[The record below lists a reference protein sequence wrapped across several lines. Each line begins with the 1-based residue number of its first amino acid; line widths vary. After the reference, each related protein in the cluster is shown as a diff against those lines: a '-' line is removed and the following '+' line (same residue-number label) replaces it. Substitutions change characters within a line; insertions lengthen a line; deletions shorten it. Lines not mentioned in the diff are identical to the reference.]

1 MNEFAEWVRLFI
13 SLFNTKKAEAPGP
26 PDMNRPSPR
35 DWIKNGLHADFLL
48 DGYYRDS
55 EYQLRLFRWF
65 LNIELDEDPYATPM
79 NIEAT
84 KSMLPVASSRSG
96 VVGIWGATPSDQNK
110 ILNYIGVGDIV
121 VYQVTNLI
129 MHRVFDIKWDL
140 IGRQFSFLGDNNRE
154 ILDTEVVRDDHIKY
168 VIVEIIY

>member
-1 MNEFAEWVRLFI
+1 MNEFFKWLA
-13 SLFNTKKAEAPGP
+13 SLFKTEKVETPEP
-26 PDMNRPSPR
+26 PAMNRPSPR
-35 DWIKNGLHADFLL
+35 DWIKNNLHPVFMI

-55 EYQLRLFRWF
+55 DFQVRIRRKLLKV
-65 LNIELDEDPYATPM
+65 ELDKDPYATPM
-79 NIEAT
+79 NIEPT
-84 KSMLPVASSRSG
+84 KSMLPVVSKRSG

-129 MHRVFDIKWDL
+129 MHRVFAIESDIE
-140 IGRQFSFLGDNNRE
+140 GRTFKFLGDNNRE
-154 ILDTEVVRDDHIKY
+154 ILDSEIVRDNHIKY

>member
-1 MNEFAEWVRLFI
+1 MNEFFKWLA
-13 SLFNTKKAEAPGP
+13 SLFKTEKVETPEP
-26 PDMNRPSPR
+26 LDMNRPSPR
-35 DWIKNGLHADFLL
+35 DWIKNEDHADFLT
-48 DGYYRDS
+48 GGFYRDANW
-55 EYQLRLFRWF
+55 QLRLSQFF
-65 LNIELDEDPYATPM
+65 LNVKLDEAPYATPM
-79 NIEAT
+79 NLMPT

-129 MHRVFDIKWDL
+129 MHRVFAIESDIE
-140 IGRQFSFLGDNNRE
+140 GRTFKFLGDNNRE
-154 ILDTEVVRDDHIKY
+154 ILDTELVRDDHIKY